1 MKLKEILIVGGIALI
16 LLAVIIVAGNKNKE
30 EEEAGEGGQTP
41 IGQVQE
47 NKVEEFVEVKSDGT
61 KVNTSN
67 QLAKTKTVE
76 GLEISNIQ
84 LTENGNLS
92 KITADIKNP
101 TGQTRGDFAVKIT
114 ILDKSGKEVVTIG
127 GYIDKVT
134 PGGTARLSASATVD
148 FANAYDFKIVKK

>member
-16 LLAVIIVAGNKNKE
+16 LLAVIMVAGNKNKE
-30 EEEAGEGGQTP
+30 KEGEAGGQTP
-41 IGQVQE
+41 VAQVQE

-92 KITADIKNP
+92 KITANVKNP
-101 TGQTRGDFAVKIT
+101 TSQTKGDFAVKIT
-114 ILDKSGKEVVTIG
+114 ILDKNGKEMATIG
-127 GYIDKVT
+127 GYIDKVN
-134 PGGTARLSASATVD
+134 PGETVKLSASATVD
-148 FANAYDFKIVKK
+148 FANAYDFKVTKK